1 MSSSLTLPRMEN
13 MQIHIAPSILSAD
26 FANLERDLKAI
37 SNADMVHVDV
47 MDHHFVPNLT
57 LGEPIVK
64 RICEV
69 TDLPVDVHL
78 MIEDPDRWAP
88 EFAKLGASSVTFH
101 MGATHAPV
109 RLARQLREMGVKACF
124 AVRPAESVEPIFD
137 ILDEFDMILIMTVEP
152 GFGGQKFLA
161 NQMSK
166 TRRLRDEITR
176 RGLNTHIQV
185 DGGVSPSTASTVAE
199 AGADVLVAGSAV
211 YGAENPAQAID
222 AIRAQAQEHFRA

>member
-78 MIEDPDRWAP
+78 KI
-88 EFAKLGASSVTFH
+88 G
-101 MGATHAPV
+101 
-109 RLARQLREMGVKACF
+109 
-124 AVRPAESVEPIFD
+124 
-137 ILDEFDMILIMTVEP
+137 
-152 GFGGQKFLA
+152 
-161 NQMSK
+161 
-166 TRRLRDEITR
+166 
-176 RGLNTHIQV
+176 
-185 DGGVSPSTASTVAE
+185 
-199 AGADVLVAGSAV
+199 
-211 YGAENPAQAID
+211 
-222 AIRAQAQEHFRA
+222 RAHV